1 MRLFYATWT
10 RNNAFD
16 DGPPRLFVSV
26 DVEEEFN
33 WSRPFSRTGYT
44 VRSPLR
50 LERLERLCWRF
61 GIRPIY
67 FVDFAV
73 MTSAE
78 AVARIRQSL
87 EAGRCI
93 LGAHLHPWVTPPY
106 EETISHRTS
115 FPGNLPA
122 DLERKKLET
131 LMARL
136 EECFGIRPV
145 YYRAGRYG
153 IGPSSFGN
161 MAQFGIRFDMSCLSG
176 ADLRFKDGPDFR
188 LVEPVPY
195 TVRAPNDIIE
205 IPVTRG
211 YVGMASKHGRHFEAL
226 IERPAAQ
233 KLLVGAALR
242 RLGILDR
249 IALCPEANSVDDQI
263 ALTRRLLDLGVRC
276 FSLSLHSTSLVPNAT
291 PYTRNEAEVDR
302 LCERIE
308 GYLNCFFEQLS
319 GVPADAQHLLNASG
333 GRLRGDEGGR
343 KELVV
348 A

>member
-1 MRLFYATWT
+1 VRLFNATWT

-16 DGPPRLFVSV
+16 NGPPRLFVSV

-44 VRSPLR
+44 VRSPLM
-50 LERLERLCWRF
+50 LERLERLFGRF

-73 MTSAE
+73 MTSAA
-78 AVARIRQSL
+78 AVTRIRQSV

-93 LGAHLHPWVTPPY
+93 LGAHLHPWVTPPF
-106 EETISHRTS
+106 EETVSHRTS
-115 FPGNLPA
+115 FPGNLPS
-122 DLERKKLET
+122 DLERRKLEA

-161 MAQFGIRFDMSCLSG
+161 MVQFGIRFDMSCLSG
-176 ADLRFKDGPDFR
+176 ADLRFKHGPDFR

-195 TVRAPNDIIE
+195 TVCAPKEIIE

-211 YVGMASKHGRHFEAL
+211 YVGMASRYGRHFEAL
-226 IERPAAQ
+226 IEQTTAR
-233 KLLVGAALR
+233 KLFVGAALR

-249 IALCPEANSVDDQI
+249 IALCPEANPLRDQI
-263 ALTRRLLDLGVRC
+263 VLTRHLLGLGVKC

-291 PYTRNEAEVDR
+291 PYTRNEADVEK
-302 LCERIE
+302 LCECIE
-308 GYLNCFFEQLS
+308 GYLNYFFEQLS

-333 GRLRGDEGGR
+333 KRLRRGEGSR